1 MRQGTPLR
9 KSVHP
14 RMTTMA
20 KYASVRVEG
29 NSMAPTYNDG
39 DWLIARW
46 ADYSMARN
54 PLTKL
59 LHRLRLPSF
68 LAMGDTVV
76 IERAEQPGIYFV
88 KRIADAREQDAEHP
102 MIYLL
107 SDNPEGTDSRTWGWL
122 PIHYV
127 KARIEFRVKRA
138 KPTSL

>member
-1 MRQGTPLR
+1 MRQGTPLL
-9 KSVHP
+9 KWVHP
-14 RMTTMA
+14 RMTAMA
-20 KYASVRVEG
+20 KHASVRVEG
-29 NSMAPTYNDG
+29 NSMAPTYYDG
-39 DWLIARW
+39 EWLMARW

-59 LHRLRLPSF
+59 LHRLRLLNF
-68 LAMGDTVV
+68 LAVGDTVV

-88 KRIADAREQDAEHP
+88 KRIADAREQNAERP

-107 SDNPEGTDSRTWGWL
+107 SDNPAGTDSRTWGWL